1 MKHTTWRWISDYEKE
16 EKWLNEMAAKGMSL
30 YSFFFGKYT
39 FEETEPGKYIY
50 QIELL
55 ESFPTSPQSVAY
67 LRFLEDTGVV
77 CVASVFRWVYLR
89 KEAASGPFEL
99 YTDIDSKIK
108 RLSTMKNLWFTFVW
122 LEFIIAAANLAM
134 VIYGWIVLG
143 QMAWINLGCVVLLVV
158 MGLLLL
164 HLGLKPA
171 RKIKSLKREQL
182 IRE

>member
-55 ESFPTSPQSVAY
+55 ENLPTSPDSVAY

-134 VIYGWIVLG
+134 VMYGWIVMR
-143 QMAWINLGCVVLLVV
+143 QMAWLNLGCVVLLVV
-158 MGLLLL
+158 LGLLLL
-164 HLGLKPA
+164 KLGLKPA
-171 RKIKSLKREQL
+171 RKIKSLKCEQL
-182 IRE
+182 ICE

>member
-1 MKHTTWRWISDYEKE
+1 MKHATWRWISDYEKE

-55 ESFPTSPQSVAY
+55 ENFPTSPESVAY

-122 LEFIIAAANLAM
+122 IEFIIAAVNLAT
-134 VIYGWIVLG
+134 VIS
-143 QMAWINLGCVVLLVV
+143 AWITIGQIFWTNIGCVVLLVI

-182 IRE
+182 ICE

>member
-1 MKHTTWRWISDYEKE
+1 MKHTVWRWISDYEKE
-16 EKWLNEMAAKGMSL
+16 EKWLNEMAAKGLSL
-30 YSFFFGKYT
+30 YSFFYGKYT

-55 ESFPTSPQSVAY
+55 ENLPKAPESVVY

-77 CVASVFRWVYLR
+77 CVASVLRWVYLR

-108 RLSTMKNLWFTFVW
+108 RLSTVKNLWFTLVW
-122 LEFIIAAANLAM
+122 IEFIIAAVNLAT
-134 VIYGWIVLG
+134 VIY
-143 QMAWINLGCVVLLVV
+143 AWITIHQMLWTNIGCAVFLVI

-164 HLGLKPA
+164 WLGLKPA
-171 RKIKSLKREQL
+171 RKIKSLRREQL
-182 IRE
+182 ICE

>member
-16 EKWLNEMAAKGMSL
+16 EKWLNEIAAKGLSL

-55 ESFPTSPQSVAY
+55 ENLPTSPESVAY

-77 CVASVFRWVYLR
+77 CVASVFKWVYLR

-122 LEFIIAAANLAM
+122 LEFIIAAANLAL
-134 VIYGWIVLG
+134 VIYSWIVMRQIQWL
-143 QMAWINLGCVVLLVV
+143 NLGCVVLLVAL
-158 MGLLLL
+158 GLLLL
-164 HLGLKPA
+164 HFGLKPA

-182 IRE
+182 ICE